1 MSREFLKKVINGGEA
16 EKSRERTYIVCN
28 GERWLH
34 SEQEIDGDISI
45 DLEVHCND
53 ISQLD
58 IQEQKNKYRKQ

>member
-1 MSREFLKKVINGGEA
+1 MSREFLKRIINGGEA
-16 EKSRERTYIVCN
+16 EKSRERIFIVCN

-34 SEQEIDGDISI
+34 SEQETDGDISI